1 MAGDKKNFGASS
13 AEFVTSEGA
22 PCTEFRHRRKRKFKN
37 QYENSCLLIVTLLDF
52 DC

>member
-1 MAGDKKNFGASS
+1 MAGDKKFGASF

-22 PCTEFRHRRKRKFKN
+22 PCTEFRQRKKRKLKN
-37 QYENSCLLIVTLLDF
+37 LYQNSCLLIVTLLDF